1 MGFVIYAPATKVAV
15 VRMTIQG
22 LTPDFIRNALGVS
35 PSRQSFNRWM
45 ELYRETRCVI
55 RDPAEY
61 EKQGRPA
68 LLTAEECLFMV
79 NLLKDE
85 PSLFLDEIRERL
97 YDAQGTMLS
106 VETVHNTLVKRLA
119 ITLKKPDTINSRK
132 CLMAKYIYI
141 EKIRPLPAE
150 YFVFCGEF
158 CLADSVR
165 SSKDAY
171 GFFITACFLLLTTDL
186 TRQMKLLY
194 VTENCLGILLARLV
208 EHDPPVWL
216 RGKILSG
223 SVFFLPFR

>member
-1 MGFVIYAPATKVAV
+1 MLISISIALFRFQMGFVQYAPATKVAV
-15 VRMTIQG
+15 VRMSLQG
-22 LTPDFIRNALGVS
+22 LTPDCIRNALGVS

-55 RDPAEY
+55 RDPAKY

-68 LLTAEECLFMV
+68 LLTAEDCLFMV

-85 PSLFLDEIRERL
+85 PGLFLDEIRERL

-141 EKIRPLPAE
+141 EKIQPVPAE
-150 YFVFCGEF
+150 FFVFCGQF
-158 CLADSVR
+158 CWAHSLSCSREIDLFCSPLPPAD
-165 SSKDAY
+165 
-171 GFFITACFLLLTTDL
+171 
-186 TRQMKLLY
+186 
-194 VTENCLGILLARLV
+194 NRL
-208 EHDPPVWL
+208 
-216 RGKILSG
+216 
-223 SVFFLPFR
+223 